1 MDRAYGRRMIAPPVP
16 WQQFTEEA
24 PETEAVLR
32 RRIEATGLG
41 LLATLRAD
49 GSPRI
54 SPLEPLISGDRL
66 WLGMMPGST
75 KVADLRRDPRLC
87 LHTAT
92 ADKDVADGDA
102 KVFGRAVDVPEGSP
116 DRAAY
121 AAAFHARTGND
132 LEAMPGGF
140 DLFWLDLTGAS
151 SLVLGDDGQH
161 LRITSWTPGSGE
173 RITRRT

>member
-1 MDRAYGRRMIAPPVP
+1 MLTWSR
-16 WQQFTEEA
+16 FTEEA
-24 PETEAVLR
+24 PETEAVFR
-32 RRIEATGLG
+32 RRVEATGLA

-54 SPLEPLISGDRL
+54 SPLEPLIGDDRL

-75 KVADLRRDPRLC
+75 KVADLHRDPRFC

-102 KVFGRAVDVPEGSP
+102 KLWGRAVVADEES
-116 DRAAY
+116 RAGY
-121 AAAFHARTGND
+121 AAAFQAATGHD

-140 DLFWLDLTGAS
+140 DLFWAELTGGS
-151 SLVLGDDGQH
+151 SLVLGDDHEH
-161 LRITSWTPGSGE
+161 LRITSWTPGSPE
-173 RITRRT
+173 TITKRT

>member
-1 MDRAYGRRMIAPPVP
+1 MIT
-16 WQQFTEEA
+16 WSQFTQEA

-32 RRIEATGLG
+32 RRIEATGLA

-54 SPLEPLISGDRL
+54 SPLEPLIGEDRL

-75 KVADLRRDPRLC
+75 KVADLRRDGRLC

-102 KVFGRAVDVPEGSP
+102 KVFGRAVAADADS
-116 DRAAY
+116 RSAY
-121 AAAFHARTGND
+121 AAAFKETTGHD

-140 DLFWLDLTGAS
+140 DLFWL
-151 SLVLGDDGQH
+151 
-161 LRITSWTPGSGE
+161 
-173 RITRRT
+173 

>member
-1 MDRAYGRRMIAPPVP
+1 MITWA
-16 WQQFTEEA
+16 QFTEEA
-24 PETEAVLR
+24 PETEVVFR
-32 RRIEATGLG
+32 RRVEATGLA

-54 SPLEPLISGDRL
+54 SPLEPLIGEDRV

-75 KVADLRRDPRLC
+75 KVADLRRDPRVC

-92 ADKDVADGDA
+92 ADKDVKDGDA
-102 KVFGRAVDVPEGSP
+102 KLFGRAVEAADEGH
-116 DRAAY
+116 RKAY
-121 AAAFHARTGND
+121 AAAFQAATGHD

-140 DLFWLDLTGAS
+140 DLFWLELTGGS

-161 LRITSWTPGSGE
+161 LRITSWRPGSPE
-173 RITRRT
+173 RITSRT

>member
-1 MDRAYGRRMIAPPVP
+1 MIT
-16 WQQFTEEA
+16 WSQFTDEA

-32 RRIEATGLG
+32 RRIEATGLA
-41 LLATLRAD
+41 LLASVRAD

-54 SPLEPLISGDRL
+54 SPLEPLISGDRM

-75 KVADLRRDPRLC
+75 KVADLRRDPRVC

-102 KVFGRAVDVPEGSP
+102 KVFGRAVDVPEGSA

-121 AAAFHARTGND
+121 AAAFKAATGND
-132 LEAMPGGF
+132 LDAMEGGF
-140 DLFWLDLTGAS
+140 DLFWLELTGAS
-151 SLVLGDDGQH
+151 SLVLGDDHKH
-161 LRITSWTPGSGE
+161 LRITVWTPGQPE
-173 RITRRT
+173 EIRKRH

>member
-1 MDRAYGRRMIAPPVP
+1 MRTVGDMAPSSSIP
-16 WQQFTEEA
+16 WSQFASEA
-24 PETEAVLR
+24 PETEAVFR
-32 RRIEATGLG
+32 RRLDATGLA
-41 LLATLRAD
+41 LLASLRAD

-54 SPLEPLISGDRL
+54 SPLEPLIGEERL

-75 KVADLRRDPRLC
+75 KVADLLRDPRLC

-102 KVFGRAVDVPEGSP
+102 KVWGRAVVVAADDP
-116 DRAAY
+116 DRDVYAKAFQAA
-121 AAAFHARTGND
+121 TGHD

-140 DLFWLDLTGAS
+140 DLFVVELTGAS

-161 LRITSWTPGSGE
+161 LRITSWTPGKE
-173 RITRRT
+173 ETLTKRT